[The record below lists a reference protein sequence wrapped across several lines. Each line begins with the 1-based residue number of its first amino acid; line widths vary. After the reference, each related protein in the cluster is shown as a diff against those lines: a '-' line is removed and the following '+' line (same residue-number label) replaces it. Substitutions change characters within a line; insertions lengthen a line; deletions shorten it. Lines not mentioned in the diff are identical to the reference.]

1 MKNEK
6 LIARLSGLAYLAIFI
21 SGFFA
26 NFYVLEGLVVK
37 GDMQL
42 THQNF
47 IENPVQF
54 SQGIGAF
61 VLMILL
67 DILLAIPLYKLLQ
80 DENKKLA
87 LISSTLR
94 LVNGLYFI
102 FALSFLV
109 DIYIKL
115 SQKPAILES
124 VVEASLNSFNLHWA
138 IGLIIFGLHLLVLGS
153 LVRKSKKFPYVIG
166 VLLSLAGIGYLLD
179 SAAQIG
185 FFSDENIEALLA
197 NMVVVTG
204 VLGEM
209 SFTLFL
215 LIKGVRSSEK

>member
-6 LIARLSGLAYLAIFI
+6 LIARLSGLAYLGIFI

-37 GDMQL
+37 GDIQL

-80 DENKKLA
+80 DENKRLA
-87 LISSTLR
+87 FISSTLR
-94 LVNGLYFI
+94 LVNGVYFI
-102 FALSFLV
+102 FALSYLI
-109 DIYIKL
+109 DIYNKVF
-115 SQKPAILES
+115 QKPAILES
-124 VVEASLNSFNLHWA
+124 VLEESLNSFNTHWA
-138 IGLIIFGLHLLVLGS
+138 VALIIFGVHLIVLGN
-153 LVRKSKKFPYVIG
+153 LVRKSKKFPLIIG

-185 FFSDENIEALLA
+185 LFSDENIKALFA
-197 NMVVVTG
+197 NIVVVTG

-209 SFTLFL
+209 SFTIFL
-215 LIKGVRSSEK
+215 LIKGVWSNGK